1 MNKLKH
7 RLMVLTFT
15 TALTGCASTGYH
27 SHNDYAYRNT
37 LTGAAIG
44 AAGGALIGHAADDG
58 GRGALVGGAVGAMVG
73 GAAGYYMD
81 QKKNRDRD
89 LYHNRPPNYSSYN
102 EPYRSAPY
110 GEQQPRTYP
119 YPY

>member
-1 MNKLKH
+1 MNTIRHQL
-7 RLMVLTFT
+7 LVLTLG

-27 SHNDYAYRNT
+27 AHSDYPYRNT
-37 LTGAAIG
+37 ITGAAIG
-44 AAGGALIGHAADDG
+44 AAGGALLGHAADDG

-81 QKKNRDRD
+81 QKKNRDPYYGRQ
-89 LYHNRPPNYSSYN
+89 PNYSSYN
-102 EPYRSAPY
+102 DSYRPSPY
-110 GEQQPRTYP
+110 GNRDTRTYP